1 MSAIFAGNFTFA
13 AGFAILPRMRL
24 TALDWAVI
32 LGFFALNVLI
42 GLRYTRRAGSSVS
55 EFFLSGRNV
64 PWWLAGTS
72 MVATTF
78 GADTPLAVSGLVIKH
93 GIAGNWLWWN
103 AVASGM
109 LTVFFFASLWRRAGV
124 MTDVEL
130 IELRYGGKPAAGLR
144 AFRAAYMAL
153 PVNCI
158 IIGWVNLAMAKIVG
172 MTVGMRAL
180 TAWLHHGTGLE
191 VFARPGSERA
201 VTVALCLLLTGLYVS
216 VSGLWGVLVTDLLQ
230 FVVKLGM
237 TIVLAV
243 VAVRAAGGMDA
254 IIARV
259 PAERLTVVPPVGA
272 AWMPV
277 LAFCVYV
284 GVQWWAA
291 WYPGAE
297 PGGGGY
303 VAQRIFSAKNEREGV
318 YATLWF
324 NVAHYTVRS
333 WPWVLTA
340 LAAYVLY
347 PNIDDAEGAYVRVMI
362 DHLPPSLRGLMMAG
376 FLAAYM
382 STVATHLNWGASYL
396 VGDIYKRFVVKDRDE
411 AHYVRMSRWATIFTM
426 VVSGIVSL
434 YLDSVAGAWKLLLAL
449 GAGTGPV
456 LILRWYWWRINAY
469 SEIAAMLASFV
480 VSIVVQQGLGW
491 SAEDPTQF
499 AKIMLSTLVITTV
512 TWIAVT
518 FATRPESDET
528 LDRFYARVRPG
539 GPGWRRQAAR
549 ASRDSSDGDEAA
561 PLPVRLRD
569 WVAGCVLVYG
579 SLFGVGSLLL
589 RRYAQGFVLVGCAIA
604 AATVIARDMKRYRI

>member
-1 MSAIFAGNFTFA
+1 
-13 AGFAILPRMRL
+13 MRL
-24 TALDWAVI
+24 TTLDWVVI
-32 LGFFALNVLI
+32 VGFFALNVAI
-42 GLRYTRRAGSSVS
+42 GLWFTRRAGESVS

-78 GADTPLAVSGLVIKH
+78 GADTPLAVAGLVIKH
-93 GIAGNWLWWN
+93 GVSGNWLWWN

-130 IELRYGGKPAAGLR
+130 IELRYGGRPAAGLR
-144 AFRAAYMAL
+144 AFRAGYLAL

-172 MTVGMRAL
+172 MTVGMSAL
-180 TAWLHHGTGLE
+180 TAWLHHTTGLSQL
-191 VFARPGSERA
+191 AGPGAERA

-230 FVVKLGM
+230 FAVKLSM

-243 VAVRAAGGMDA
+243 VAVRAAGGMDG

-259 PAERLTVVPPVGA
+259 PAERLSVVPPVGA

-277 LAFCVYV
+277 MAFCVYV

-303 VAQRIFSAKNEREGV
+303 VAQRIFSAKSEREGV

-347 PNIDDAEGAYVRVMI
+347 PRIDDPEGAYVRVMI
-362 DHLPPSLRGLMMAG
+362 DYLPPSLRGLMMAG

-396 VGDIYKRFVVKDRDE
+396 VGDLYKRFLVTERE
-411 AHYVRMSRWATIFTM
+411 ESHYVRASRVATLATM
-426 VVSGIVSL
+426 VISGVVTL

-469 SEIAAMLASFV
+469 SEISAMLASFASSVFLQRV
-480 VSIVVQQGLGW
+480 VGLN
-491 SAEDPTQF
+491 ADDPTQF
-499 AKIMLSTLVITTV
+499 AKLMLGTLVITTV
-512 TWIAVT
+512 TWVSVT
-518 FATRPESDET
+518 FATRPESDAT
-528 LDRFYARVRPG
+528 LEKFYRKVHPG
-539 GPGWRRQAAR
+539 GPGWRAVAAR
-549 ASRDSSDGDEAA
+549 VGVDAEGA
-561 PLPVRLRD
+561 PMPVRLRD

-579 SLFGVGSLLL
+579 SLFGVGSVIM
-589 RRYAQGFVLVGCAIA
+589 RHYAQGAALLSLA
-604 AATVIARDMKRYRI
+604 AAAAWLIARDLRAYRI

>member
-1 MSAIFAGNFTFA
+1 
-13 AGFAILPRMRL
+13 MRL
-24 TALDWAVI
+24 TVLDWIVI
-32 LGFFALNVLI
+32 GLFFLINVAI
-42 GLRYTRRAGSSVS
+42 GLRYTRKAGGSVS

-78 GADTPLAVSGLVIKH
+78 GADTPLAVAGLVVKY

-109 LTVFFFASLWRRAGV
+109 LTVFFFAALWRRAGV

-130 IELRYGGKPAAGLR
+130 IELRYGGKPAASLR
-144 AFRAAYMAL
+144 AFRAAYLAL

-158 IIGWVNLAMAKIVG
+158 IIGWVNLAMAKIIG
-172 MTVGMRAL
+172 MTLG
-180 TAWLHHGTGLE
+180 LHRGK
-191 VFARPGSERA
+191 A
-201 VTVALCLLLTGLYVS
+201 VALCLLLTGAYVS

-230 FVVKLGM
+230 FVVKLAM

-243 VAVRAAGGMDA
+243 VAVRAAGGLDHM
-254 IIARV
+254 V
-259 PAERLTVVPPVGA
+259 HTLGPERLAFVPPVA
-272 AWMPV
+272 DSTWMPV
-277 LAFCVYV
+277 LSFAVCV

-333 WPWVLTA
+333 WPWILTA
-340 LAAYVLY
+340 LAACVLY
-347 PNIDDAEGAYVRVMI
+347 PRIDDPEGSYVRVMI

-396 VGDIYKRFVVKDRDE
+396 VGDLYKRFLVRDRQE
-411 AHYVRMSRWATIFTM
+411 SHYVWASRLATIATM
-426 VVSGIVSL
+426 VIAGVVSL
-434 YLDSVAGAWKLLLAL
+434 FLDSIEGAWKLLLAL

-456 LILRWYWWRINAY
+456 LILRWYWWRINAW
-469 SEIAAMLASFV
+469 SEISAMLSSLIASTV
-480 VSIVVQQGLGW
+480 LQRWVHLNP
-491 SAEDPTQF
+491 EDPRQF
-499 AKIMLSTLVITTV
+499 AQILLGTLIVTTV
-512 TWIAVT
+512 TWVSVT
-518 FATRPESDET
+518 FATAPESDHT
-528 LDRFYARVRPG
+528 LERFYSRVQPS
-539 GPGWRRQAAR
+539 GPGWAAI
-549 ASRDSSDGDEAA
+549 AKKVALAETPA
-561 PLPVRLRD
+561 PMPVRLRD
-569 WVAGCVLVYG
+569 WLAGCVLIYG
-579 SLFGVGSLLL
+579 TLFGVGSIILGNALRGVVFLALALLS
-589 RRYAQGFVLVGCAIA
+589 AIL
-604 AATVIARDMKRYRI
+604 IAKDLKKYRL

>member
-1 MSAIFAGNFTFA
+1 
-13 AGFAILPRMRL
+13 MRL
-24 TALDWAVI
+24 TTLDWAVI
-32 LGFFALNVLI
+32 VGFFVLNVLL
-42 GLRYTRRAGSSVS
+42 GLRYTRRAGQSMN

-78 GADTPLAVSGLVIKH
+78 GADTPLAVAGLVVKH

-109 LTVFFFASLWRRAGV
+109 LTVFFFAALWRRAGV

-144 AFRAAYMAL
+144 AFRAAYLAL

-158 IIGWVNLAMAKIVG
+158 IIGWVNLAMAKIITMTIGLDRVTSVG
-172 MTVGMRAL
+172 
-180 TAWLHHGTGLE
+180 
-191 VFARPGSERA
+191 
-201 VTVALCLLLTGLYVS
+201 LCLLLTGAYVS

-243 VAVRAAGGMDA
+243 VAVRAAGGIDG
-254 IIARV
+254 ILQHI
-259 PAERLTVVPPVGA
+259 PAERLSIMPPVGA

-277 LAFCVYV
+277 SALSVYL

-303 VAQRIFSAKNEREGV
+303 VAQRIFSAKSEREGV

-324 NVAHYTVRS
+324 NVAHYAIRS
-333 WPWVLTA
+333 WPWILTA
-340 LAAYVLY
+340 LAACVLY
-347 PNIDDAEGAYVRVMI
+347 PRIDDAEGSYVRVMI

-396 VGDIYKRFVVKDRDE
+396 VGDLYKRFVVVDASEK
-411 AHYVRMSRWATIFTM
+411 HYVRMSRVATVLTM
-426 VVSGIVSL
+426 VISAIVSL
-434 YLDSVAGAWKLLLAL
+434 YLESISGAWKLLLAL

-456 LILRWYWWRINAY
+456 LILRWYWWRINAW
-469 SEIAAMLASFV
+469 SEISAMLASLIA
-480 VSIVVQQGLGW
+480 SMSLQYGLKLNP
-491 SAEDPTQF
+491 EDPAQF
-499 AKIMLSTLVITTV
+499 AQLMMGTLVITTV
-512 TWIAVT
+512 TWVTVT
-518 FATRPESDET
+518 FVTKPESEET
-528 LDRFYARVRPG
+528 LSAFFLRVRPD
-539 GPGWRRQAAR
+539 GPGWARVAR
-549 ASRDSSDGDEAA
+549 ALPPQEKGA

-569 WVAGCVLVYG
+569 WVAGCTLVYG
-579 SLFGVGSLLL
+579 ALFGIGHIIL
-589 RRYAQGFVLVGCAIA
+589 RRYPSGIALLVVAVLSAV
-604 AATVIARDMKRYRI
+604 VLARDLRDHSL

>member
-1 MSAIFAGNFTFA
+1 
-13 AGFAILPRMRL
+13 MRL
-24 TALDWAVI
+24 TSLDWFVI
-32 LGFFALNVLI
+32 VLFFLINVAI
-42 GLRYTRRAGSSVS
+42 GLRYTRKAGGSVS

-78 GADTPLAVSGLVIKH
+78 GADTPLAVSGLVVKY

-109 LTVFFFASLWRRAGV
+109 LTVFFFAALWRRAGV

-144 AFRAAYMAL
+144 GFRAAYLAL

-172 MTVGMRAL
+172 MTLG
-180 TAWLHHGTGLE
+180 LHRGK
-191 VFARPGSERA
+191 A
-201 VTVALCLLLTGLYVS
+201 VALCLLLTGVYVS

-230 FVVKLGM
+230 FAVKLTM

-243 VAVRAAGGMDA
+243 AAVRAAGGIDHM
-254 IIARV
+254 IQV
-259 PAERLTVVPPVGA
+259 LGPERLAIVPPVGDST
-272 AWMPV
+272 WMPIQ
-277 LAFCVYV
+277 AFVVCI

-303 VAQRIFSAKNEREGV
+303 VAQRIFSAKTEREGV

-333 WPWVLTA
+333 WPWILTA
-340 LAAYVLY
+340 LAAVVLY
-347 PNIDDAEGAYVRVMI
+347 PRNEDPEGSYVRVMI

-396 VGDIYKRFVVKDRDE
+396 VGDIYKRFLVKERDE
-411 AHYVRMSRWATIFTM
+411 KHYVQMSRLATVLTM
-426 VVSGIVSL
+426 VIAGVVSL
-434 YLDSVAGAWKLLLAL
+434 FLDSIEGAWKLLLAL

-456 LILRWYWWRINAY
+456 LILRWYWWRINAW
-469 SEIAAMLASFV
+469 SEISAMLASLV
-480 VSIVVQQGLGW
+480 ASTALQRWAHLN
-491 SAEDPTQF
+491 ADNPKQF
-499 AKIMLSTLVITTV
+499 AQILLGTLVATTITWVTV
-512 TWIAVT
+512 TFLTA
-518 FATRPESDET
+518 PEDEKT
-528 LDRFYARVRPG
+528 LENFYRRVMPS
-539 GPGWRRQAAR
+539 GPGWKAV
-549 ASRDSSDGDEAA
+549 ASRVVLSEIPA
-561 PLPVRLRD
+561 PMPVRLRD
-569 WVAGCVLVYG
+569 WAAGCVLIYG
-579 SLFGVGSLLL
+579 SLFGVGSVIL
-589 RRYAQGFVLVGCAIA
+589 RNYLRGVGFLFA
-604 AATVIARDMKRYRI
+604 AALAAFVIAHDLKKHRL

>member
-1 MSAIFAGNFTFA
+1 
-13 AGFAILPRMRL
+13 MRL
-24 TALDWAVI
+24 TALDWVVVV
-32 LGFFALNVLI
+32 GFFALNIAI
-42 GLRYTRRAGSSVS
+42 GLRYTRRSGASVS

-144 AFRAAYMAL
+144 AFRAAYLAL

-172 MTVGMRAL
+172 MTVGMHSL
-180 TAWLHHGTGLE
+180 SVWLHNVTGMS
-191 VFARPGSERA
+191 VFAGAGADRA

-243 VAVRAAGGMDA
+243 AAVRAAGGMDA

-259 PAERLTVVPPVGA
+259 PAERLTVLPPVGA

-277 LAFCVYV
+277 IAFTVYIA
-284 GVQWWAA
+284 VQWWAA

-303 VAQRIFSAKNEREGV
+303 VAQRIFSAKSEREGV

-333 WPWVLTA
+333 WPWILTA

-347 PNIDDAEGAYVRVMI
+347 PRIDDPEGAYVRVMI

-396 VGDIYKRFVVKDRDE
+396 VGDLYKRFLAKDRE
-411 AHYVRMSRWATIFTM
+411 ESHYVRASRWATIFTM
-426 VVSGIVSL
+426 VISGIVSL
-434 YLDSVAGAWKLLLAL
+434 YLDSVSGAWKLLLAL

-456 LILRWYWWRINAY
+456 LILRWYWSRINAY
-469 SEIAAMLASFV
+469 SEISAMAASFV
-480 VSIVVQQGLGW
+480 GSIVLQRTFAFD
-491 SAEDPTQF
+491 SDDPRQF
-499 AKIMLSTLVITTV
+499 ALLMLGTLAITTV
-512 TWIAVT
+512 TWVAVT
-518 FATRPESDET
+518 LATRPESDET
-528 LDRFYARVRPG
+528 LDSFYLRVRPG
-539 GPGWRRQAAR
+539 GPGWKAVEAR
-549 ASRDSSDGDEAA
+549 VRSKIEREDGPPHATM
-561 PLPVRLRD
+561 PVRLRD
-569 WVAGCVLVYG
+569 WFAGCVLVYG
-579 SLFGVGSLLL
+579 SLFGVGSLIL
-589 RRYAQGFVLVGCAIA
+589 RRYGQGAVLLALASA
-604 AATVIARDMKRYRI
+604 AAWLIAKDLRENKL

>member
-1 MSAIFAGNFTFA
+1 
-13 AGFAILPRMRL
+13 MRL
-24 TALDWAVI
+24 TALDWVVI
-32 LGFFALNVLI
+32 VGFFALNVAI
-42 GLRYTRRAGSSVS
+42 GLRYTRRAGQSVS

-130 IELRYGGKPAAGLR
+130 IELRYGGRPAAGLR
-144 AFRAAYMAL
+144 AFRAAYLAL

-172 MTVGMRAL
+172 MTVGMHGL
-180 TAWLHHGTGLE
+180 TQWLHRLTGIDAL
-191 VFARPGSERA
+191 AAPGADRA

-237 TIVLAV
+237 TIILAV
-243 VAVRAAGGMDA
+243 VAVRAAGGMGT

-259 PAERLTVVPPVGA
+259 PAERLTVLPPVGA

-277 LAFCVYV
+277 IAFTVYIA
-284 GVQWWAA
+284 VQWWAA

-347 PNIDDAEGAYVRVMI
+347 PRIDDPEGAYVRVMI

-396 VGDIYKRFVVKDRDE
+396 VGDLYKRFVATERDE
-411 AHYVRMSRWATIFTM
+411 AHYVRASRWATIATM
-426 VVSGIVSL
+426 VISGVVSL
-434 YLDSVAGAWKLLLAL
+434 YLDSISGAWKLLLAL

-456 LILRWYWWRINAY
+456 LILRWYWWRINAF
-469 SEIAAMLASFV
+469 SEVSAMLASFV
-480 VSIVVQQGLGW
+480 SSIALQRVFSLD
-491 SAEDPTQF
+491 SDDPRQF
-499 AKIMLSTLVITTV
+499 ALLMLGTLAITTV
-512 TWIAVT
+512 TWVSVT
-518 FATRPESDET
+518 FATQPERDET
-528 LDRFYARVRPG
+528 LDRFFLRVRPS
-539 GPGWRRQAAR
+539 GPGWRAVAERVR
-549 ASRDSSDGDEAA
+549 AQLPPSEGLPDA
-561 PLPVRLRD
+561 PMPVRLRD
-569 WVAGCVLVYG
+569 WAAGCVLVYG
-579 SLFGVGSLLL
+579 SLFGVGSLIL
-589 RRYAQGFVLVGCAIA
+589 RRYAQGSLLLVAAVLA
-604 AATVIARDMKRYRI
+604 ALVIARDLRTHKL

>member
-1 MSAIFAGNFTFA
+1 
-13 AGFAILPRMRL
+13 MRL

-32 LGFFALNVLI
+32 FGFFALNVII
-42 GLRYTRRAGSSVS
+42 GLRYTKRAGSSVS

-180 TAWLHHGTGLE
+180 TSWLHLATTLD
-191 VFARPGSERA
+191 VFAQPGAERA

-259 PAERLTVVPPVGA
+259 PAERLTVIPPVGA

-277 LAFCVYV
+277 LAFTVYV

-347 PNIDDAEGAYVRVMI
+347 PTIDDPEGAYVRVMI

-396 VGDIYKRFVVKDRDE
+396 VGDLYKRFVAKDRDE
-411 AHYVRMSRWATIFTM
+411 AHYVRASRWATIFTM
-426 VVSGIVSL
+426 IVSGVVSL

-456 LILRWYWWRINAY
+456 LILRWYWWRISAY
-469 SEIAAMLASFV
+469 SEIAAMAASFIA
-480 VSIVVQQGLGW
+480 SIAVQRGLGW
-491 SAEDPTQF
+491 NADDPTQF

-512 TWIAVT
+512 SWIAVT

-539 GPGWRRQAAR
+539 GPGWRTQSAR
-549 ASRDSSDGDEAA
+549 AAA
-561 PLPVRLRD
+561 SGADNEVGESASLPVRLRD

-579 SLFGVGSLLL
+579 SLFGVGSILL
-589 RRYAQGFVLVGCAIA
+589 RRYAQGVALLACAIVA
-604 AATVIARDMKRYRI
+604 AVVIARDMKRHRI

>member
-1 MSAIFAGNFTFA
+1 
-13 AGFAILPRMRL
+13 MRL
-24 TALDWAVI
+24 TALDWLVI
-32 LGFFALNVLI
+32 VGFFALNVAI
-42 GLRYTRRAGSSVS
+42 GLRYSKRAGQSVS

-144 AFRAAYMAL
+144 AFRAAYLAL

-158 IIGWVNLAMAKIVG
+158 IIGWVNLAMSKIVG
-172 MTVGMRAL
+172 MTVGMHAL
-180 TAWLHHGTGLE
+180 AQWLHGLTGMS
-191 VFARPGSERA
+191 VFATAGGERA

-254 IIARV
+254 IITRI
-259 PAERLTVVPPVGA
+259 PAERLTVLPPVGA

-277 LAFCVYV
+277 IAFTVYI
-284 GVQWWAA
+284 GVQWWAS

-303 VAQRIFSAKNEREGV
+303 VAQRIFSAKSEREGV

-347 PNIDDAEGAYVRVMI
+347 PHIDDPEGAYVRVMI

-396 VGDIYKRFVVKDRDE
+396 VGDLYKRFAAKDRDE
-411 AHYVRMSRWATIFTM
+411 AHYVRASRWATIATM
-426 VVSGIVSL
+426 VISGIVSL

-449 GAGTGPV
+449 GTGTGPV
-456 LILRWYWWRINAY
+456 LILRWYWSRINAY
-469 SEIAAMLASFV
+469 SEVSAMVASFV
-480 VSIVVQQGLGW
+480 SSLVLQRFAGLD
-491 SAEDPTQF
+491 SDDPRQF
-499 AKIMLSTLVITTV
+499 ALLMLGTLAISTV
-512 TWIAVT
+512 TWVAVT
-518 FATRPESDET
+518 FATRPESDAV
-528 LDRFYARVRPG
+528 LDAFYLRVRPG
-539 GPGWRRQAAR
+539 GPGWRAVEAR
-549 ASRDSSDGDEAA
+549 VRAQLPVEEGAKDA
-561 PLPVRLRD
+561 PMPVRLRD
-569 WVAGCVLVYG
+569 WAAGCVLVYG

-589 RRYAQGFVLVGCAIA
+589 RRYVNGALLLAAAIA
-604 AATVIARDMKRYRI
+604 AAIVIARDLRAHKI